1 MAPGLTWQS
10 PQYGSNEDVEE
21 GEGLRRCSPIPVLAF
36 SKRQACCEIIKRYRN
51 RWQHLLFWGGNYR
64 RDPQYHEATVS
75 SLQTLQ
81 DTYAKRQGGNMNPS
95 WRGRAQREQEDKQEP
110 KEQRMLID
118 ALVDKRAQLKI
129 IPAGKKVIVVEELKA
144 IVNPMPLGPRIA

>member
-1 MAPGLTWQS
+1 
-10 PQYGSNEDVEE
+10 
-21 GEGLRRCSPIPVLAF
+21 
-36 SKRQACCEIIKRYRN
+36 
-51 RWQHLLFWGGNYR
+51 
-64 RDPQYHEATVS
+64 
-75 SLQTLQ
+75 
-81 DTYAKRQGGNMNPS
+81 MNPS